1 MTFTALIYIQPRR
14 EKYKLGIKV
23 AKFGGSSL
31 CDAEHFR
38 RVKAIIESDPDYRY
52 VVPSAPGK
60 RFDADEK
67 ITDMLYQCHRMVE
80 RNRSHEEI
88 FAKIAERYRQIARE
102 LELDFDVEE
111 LLLETSD
118 AIRQYKNPDFAA
130 SRGEYLNGILLS
142 KYLGWDFID
151 AQDVV
156 KFDRQGSF
164 ASEWTNEIMRD
175 ALQNHER
182 AVIPGFYGSYPNGDV
197 HTFSRGGSDI
207 TGAIV
212 ARASKADVYQ
222 NWTDVSGFLMADP
235 NIVENPK
242 CIREL
247 SYRELRELSYMGAT
261 VLHEDAIF
269 PVHKAGIPTNIRNT
283 NAPED
288 PGTMIVMQT
297 RPQEGQPVIT
307 GIAGHKNF
315 TLLSIE
321 KAMMNAEL
329 GFGRRVLQALE
340 DFGVS
345 FEHLPTGIDTMSVVI
360 ADKELVTRKDQI
372 IQRIQQTC
380 QPDSIEISAGI
391 ALIATVGHGMS
402 STPGTAA
409 KLFTALYEAGVNIR
423 MIDQGSSEM
432 NIIVGINIEDFE
444 TAMNAIYRAFVKD

>member
-1 MTFTALIYIQPRR
+1 M
-14 EKYKLGIKV
+14 

-31 CDAEHFR
+31 ADAEHFR
-38 RVKAIIESDPDYRY
+38 RVKAIIEGDADYCY

-67 ITDMLYQCHRMVE
+67 ITDLLYQCHRQVE
-80 RNRSHEEI
+80 RGQSHEEI
-88 FAKIAERYRQIARE
+88 FAKIADRYMSIARE
-102 LELDFDVEE
+102 LHLDFDVEGM
-111 LLLETSD
+111 LLETSE
-118 AIRQYKNPDFAA
+118 AIRRYKNPDFAA
-130 SRGEYLNGILLS
+130 SRGEYMNGIMLS
-142 KYLGWDFID
+142 NYLGWDFID
-151 AQDVV
+151 AQDVI

-164 ASEWTNEIMRD
+164 AAEWTNEVMAE
-175 ALQNHER
+175 ALKNHPR

-212 ARASKADVYQ
+212 SRAAKADVYV
-222 NWTDVSGFLMADP
+222 NWTDVSGFMMADP
-235 NIVENPK
+235 RIVKNPK
-242 CIREL
+242 VIREL
-247 SYRELRELSYMGAT
+247 SYAELRELSYMGAT

-288 PGTMIVMQT
+288 PGTMIRMQT
-297 RPQEGQPVIT
+297 TRRDDQPVIT

-402 STPGTAA
+402 RTPGTAA
-409 KLFTALYEAGVNIR
+409 KLFMALYEAGVNIR